1 MLLRSILTLGLLVVL
16 AVVASGCSLR
26 DEEATPT
33 PSNVFV
39 IVTPTPGTPPPSTST
54 EGRPAVY
61 VVQPG
66 DNLSDIADELGVST
80 RALQDANG
88 IDDPDSI
95 FAGQELVVP
104 TITP

>member
-1 MLLRSILTLGLLVVL
+1 MYLRSIVTFGLLAVL
-16 AVVASGCSLR
+16 ALVAAGCSLR

-54 EGRPAVY
+54 AGRPSTY

-66 DNLSDIADELGVST
+66 DNLSDIADELGVT
-80 RALQDANG
+80 MRALQDANG
-88 IDDPDSI
+88 IEDPNSI

-104 TITP
+104 TPTP

>member
-1 MLLRSILTLGLLVVL
+1 MFVRSTFTLGLLAVL
-16 AVVASGCSLR
+16 AIVASGCSLR

-39 IVTPTPGTPPPSTST
+39 IVTPTPGTPPPSNST
-54 EGRPAVY
+54 AGRPAVY

-88 IDDPDSI
+88 INGPDSI
-95 FAGQELVVP
+95 FAGQELIVP
-104 TITP
+104 TPTS